1 MADLQQIPPSMQRRQ
16 LLELIDEQQQKA
28 WRKLQ
33 ASGVSEAQALAVMP
47 RIRQPR
53 PSAWQTFLANML
65 KLLIWLCGLPA
76 SFLLTTFF
84 IGWDSW
90 ALIGPIS
97 LFVLWLVV
105 RFSFWG
111 LLFPLTALAGAV
123 MFFVYPYL

>member
-53 PSAWQTFLANML
+53 PSAWQTFLVTTL
-65 KLLIWLCGLPA
+65 KLLLWLIGLPA
-76 SFLLTTFF
+76 SFLLAWRFTGADVRALLGPPVLLVF
-84 IGWDSW
+84 WLMVRLSW
-90 ALIGPIS
+90 
-97 LFVLWLVV
+97 
-105 RFSFWG
+105 WG
-111 LLFPLTALAGAV
+111 LLFPLTALGAALL
-123 MFFVYPYL
+123 FFF